1 MPKLTKRSK
10 WRDHVP
16 NLTVGELVV
25 LVDDDVKRGKWP
37 LGRITKVVPSE
48 DGVVRTVEVKTKNGI
63 YTRPAVKICKLED
76 NE

>member
-1 MPKLTKRSK
+1 M
-10 WRDHVP
+10 P

-25 LVDDDVKRGKWP
+25 LVDDDVKRGNWP
-37 LGRITKVVPSE
+37 LGRITKVVVPSE
-48 DGVVRTVEVKTKNGI
+48 DGVVRTVEVKAKNGI